1 MRYLKDLTEGS
12 RISDIYLIKQRTAA
26 VTKNGKNYL
35 NVIIQDKTGT
45 IDAKVWEPN
54 SAGIEDFDEK
64 DYVEIVG
71 DVSSFNGA
79 LQVSIKR
86 ARIAHDGEYD
96 PSDYL
101 PVSDK
106 DIEAMYKEL
115 TDIIADIQN
124 PYLKKLLQ
132 AFFTE
137 DESFIAKFKF
147 SSAAKMVHHAFVG
160 GLLEHTLSVT
170 KNCLFFAS
178 QYPALNKDLLVTSA
192 IFHDIGK
199 TKELSPYPDNDY
211 TDEGGLLGHIV
222 MGTEMIG
229 EKIRTID
236 GFPTVLANELKHCIL
251 AHHGEY
257 EFGSPKKPAIIE
269 AVALNFADDL
279 DAKMETFTELL
290 NKSHNPKEWQGFNR
304 LLDSNVRGTRLE

>member
-12 RISDIYLIKQRTAA
+12 RISDIYLIKQRSSA

-35 NVIIQDKTGT
+35 NVILQDKTGT
-45 IDAKVWEPN
+45 MDAKVWEPN

-71 DVSSFNGA
+71 DVSTFNGA
-79 LQVSIKR
+79 LQVSVKR
-86 ARIAHDGEYD
+86 ARLAHEGEYE
-96 PSDYL
+96 PADYL
-101 PVSDK
+101 PVSEKNVDS
-106 DIEAMYKEL
+106 MYKEL
-115 TDIIADIQN
+115 LDIIDRTEN
-124 PYLKKLLQ
+124 TYLKKLLQ
-132 AFFTE
+132 AFFVE
-137 DESFIAKFKF
+137 DEKFIAKFKF

-170 KNCLFFAS
+170 KNCIFFAA
-178 QYPALNKDLLVTSA
+178 QYPALDRDLLVTAA
-192 IFHDIGK
+192 ICHDIGK

-229 EKIRTID
+229 EKVKSIE
-236 GFPTVLANELKHCIL
+236 GFPPVLENELKHCIL

-257 EFGSPKKPAIIE
+257 EFGSPKKPALIE

-290 NKSHNPKEWQGFNR
+290 GKSQNPKEWQGFNR
-304 LLDSNVRGTRLE
+304 LLDSNIRGTRLE